1 MSGYGTGMQLI
12 PMNLGPL
19 NPDVEQLAVATVL
32 FGAVY
37 LLVGRFL
44 PRINRALDERATL
57 LEGVTGGPA
66 AAIRREAERVRA
78 EHETLLSEARR
89 EAARVR
95 QAAREDGAA
104 LITEAREDGLRE
116 RAEIVV
122 TGQARVEAER
132 VEAEAE
138 LRGCVSEVASELAS
152 RIVGEPI
159 PVPAANAGLLAGPG
173 AAAPDDG
180 AGTGTDGGPTGSGR

>member
-1 MSGYGTGMQLI
+1 MQLI

-19 NPDVEQLAVATVL
+19 NPDVAELAVATVL
-32 FGAVY
+32 FGAVF

-44 PRINRALDERATL
+44 PRINSVLEERATL
-57 LEGVTGGPA
+57 LDGVTGGPA

-95 QAAREDGAA
+95 QAAREEGAA
-104 LITEAREDGLRE
+104 LIAEAREDGLRE

-159 PVPAANAGLLAGPG
+159 PVPAANAGLLTGSQG
-173 AAAPDDG
+173 RAADDG
-180 AGTGTDGGPTGSGR
+180 ADGAPTGSGC